1 MPASTPK
8 AQLKTLRAKWDR
20 DYTDVPW
27 LSNELLVAVSPEF
40 AATAFEFIFE
50 GVEQMPTV
58 ELIWSADAEAVQGE
72 PRVEVTALANAI
84 GINLKLLNFDSSLLQ
99 GFRIKQVA
107 PIRQSN
113 VACLQY
119 DGQQD
124 NWMVVYSSHERT
136 KELRQQV
143 HQLLD
148 SESHQ
153 ALRQLID
160 TLLSRDIKK
169 AQQLLDADLQF
180 RNKAEAEP
188 WLTSRFELDYVLHG
202 LKRTFRYWTDDEKQ
216 LYLQDALDVI
226 NALQPLSTNTCVFG
240 GAALGFVRQGELLAH
255 DDDLD
260 VVICLDRAKFPDIG
274 TALEAVTKTLVA
286 AGLEIKGT
294 FFSQLWVG
302 TRSNVAPTLD
312 VFIGLVEDD
321 GISCYPMPRRALSMQ
336 KMFPAQDRPLHG
348 KSIPMPRDITHYLEV
363 DYGRNWQTPDPGHSI
378 EWDRSPYADI
388 AGKRTSLPMSTRREL
403 AFMRQLAWIA

>member
-8 AQLKTLRAKWDR
+8 TQLKTLRAKWER
-20 DYTDVPW
+20 DYTDVPL

-136 KELRQQV
+136 KALRQQV

-153 ALRQLID
+153 ELRLLID

-169 AQQLLDADLQF
+169 AQKLLDADLQF

-202 LKRTFRYWTDDEKQ
+202 LKRTFRYWTEEEKQ

-226 NALQPLSTNTCVFG
+226 NALQPLSKNTCVFG
-240 GAALGFVRQGELLAH
+240 GAALGSVRQGDLLAH

-260 VVICLDRAKFPDIG
+260 VVICLDRAKFPDIS

-286 AGLEIKGT
+286 AGWEIKGT

-302 TRSNVAPTLD
+302 TRSNVVPTLD

-348 KSIPMPRDITHYLEV
+348 KSIPMPREITHYLEV
-363 DYGRNWQTPDPGHSI
+363 DYGPNWTTPDPGHSI

-388 AGKRTSLPMSTRREL
+388 AGKRTSLPMSTRREI
-403 AFMRQLAWIA
+403 AFMRKLAWIA